1 MTISQNDPMPE
12 KFVIEDDVQAA
23 WALRKFREAERRL
36 TEIWKVVE
44 AETQSIQDWADS
56 QREKVERERT
66 HFESLLID
74 YASKQRDGY
83 GRKSIDLPA
92 GRVTSRLSTES
103 WTVKPEFIKWAKD
116 FAPDLVRQ
124 KVTDMPETVEVLK
137 EYLEYANGKVVKKET
152 GEIVEGIEIKTPT
165 VNYKVEANK

>member
-1 MTISQNDPMPE
+1 MPE

-66 HFESLLID
+66 VEETENFTPAKLAEKDDRPPLIH
-74 YASKQRDGY
+74 
-83 GRKSIDLPA
+83 
-92 GRVTSRLSTES
+92 
-103 WTVKPEFIKWAKD
+103 
-116 FAPDLVRQ
+116 
-124 KVTDMPETVEVLK
+124 VEL
-137 EYLEYANGKVVKKET
+137 
-152 GEIVEGIEIKTPT
+152 
-165 VNYKVEANK
+165 